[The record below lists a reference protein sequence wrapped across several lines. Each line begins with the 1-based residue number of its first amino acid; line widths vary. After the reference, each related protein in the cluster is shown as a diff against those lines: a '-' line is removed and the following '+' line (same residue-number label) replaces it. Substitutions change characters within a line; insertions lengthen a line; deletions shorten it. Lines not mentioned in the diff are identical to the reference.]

1 MVGDEQG
8 GFGGDW
14 SVGLNSASANTL
26 ADTEV
31 LARFGVGLR
40 ALYKDVLRE
49 PVPDHLAPLVNK
61 LKEREVRQLNPSDA
75 PSRPFSLRWH
85 IVPDRPSDV
94 TA

>member
-61 LKEREVRQLNPSDA
+61 LKEHEGAAEPLQRAVAAFEPAVAHR
-75 PSRPFSLRWH
+75 
-85 IVPDRPSDV
+85 
-94 TA
+94 T

>member
-61 LKEREVRQLNPSDA
+61 LKEREGAAEPLQRAVAAFEPA
-75 PSRPFSLRWH
+75 
-85 IVPDRPSDV
+85 VADR
-94 TA
+94 TWI

>member
-31 LARFGVGLR
+31 LGRFGVGLR
-40 ALYKDVLRE
+40 ALYRDVLRE

-61 LKEREVRQLNPSDA
+61 LKEREVRQLNPPTRGSGLQPA
-75 PSRPFSLRWH
+75 VAHR
-85 IVPDRPSDV
+85 
-94 TA
+94 T

>member
-26 ADTEV
+26 ADAEV

-61 LKEREVRQLNPSDA
+61 LKEREGVAEP
-75 PSRPFSLRWH
+75 LRRA
-85 IVPDRPSDV
+85 VAAFE
-94 TA
+94 TAVAHRT

>member
-14 SVGLNSASANTL
+14 SVGLNL

-31 LARFGVGLR
+31 LARVGVGLR

-61 LKEREVRQLNPSDA
+61 LKEQEGAAEPHRRA
-75 PSRPFSLRWH
+75 
-85 IVPDRPSDV
+85 V
-94 TA
+94 TAFEPAVADRTWI